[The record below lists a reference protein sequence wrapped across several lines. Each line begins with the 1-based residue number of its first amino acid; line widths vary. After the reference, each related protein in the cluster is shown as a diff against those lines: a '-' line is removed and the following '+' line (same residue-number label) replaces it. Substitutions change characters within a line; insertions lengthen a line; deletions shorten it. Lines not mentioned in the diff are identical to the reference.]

1 MLVGGNCSTDHLGG
15 WSPMFESIH
24 QFRPTALTS
33 PTAVGRGPLSPQKA
47 ELSPQHIGEILK
59 QLRPTPTAETVDG
72 TSRVTWNESGCALT
86 GLDVRVAGNCGVPG
100 ARSFVGACGAG

>member
-72 TSRVTWNESGCALT
+72 TSPHISHWRTATGVRGVTGGSAT
-86 GLDVRVAGNCGVPG
+86 R
-100 ARSFVGACGAG
+100 RM